1 MNNKCHICFQLEPL
15 VHQVGGHSS
24 MFVLDDVT
32 VCKPLIGREYMFY
45 RTLPPE
51 MKQYTP
57 EFHGTLQVVLQEAQD
72 GLTLAALPNK
82 HIPVPRGTHG
92 AYQRG

>member
-1 MNNKCHICFQLEPL
+1 M
-15 VHQVGGHSS
+15 HQVSGHSS

-32 VCKPLIGREYMFY
+32 VCKPLIGREYKFY

-51 MKQYTP
+51 MRQYTP

-82 HIPVPRGTHG
+82 HMLASRNTQGQHQHG
-92 AYQRG
+92 